1 MATADKLNRLKQTKA
16 DLKAALTEKGQ
27 NPGNVFSQY
36 PAMVRAIQIGGGE
49 QATPEIEVSNSGLI
63 TATAGDKS
71 ATKQLSTQSGKTI
84 TPGPTEQ
91 IAVEAGKYVTGD
103 VIVEAVENTGGGGS
117 GGSLVSISVV
127 GGTDRS
133 KDTVTVNIGTPT
145 VSVAY
150 RDPDY
155 VVKSVEGAPY
165 GFSRSGN
172 YFVSGNR
179 GVDSSYAMCL
189 IVFYFKEER
198 TVTINCINSG
208 EANWDFGL
216 ISEVDTMLSKDSN
229 EDTSGVFKSFKGES
243 STSVVPIHMTIPAGE
258 HFVCVKFR
266 KDGGTSSGN
275 DTLQFD
281 VEGLMRG

>member
-1 MATADKLNRLKQTKA
+1 MAERIVQEESLISVADTIRAKGGTTEPLTFPAGFKTAIESIQT
-16 DLKAALTEKGQ
+16 
-27 NPGNVFSQY
+27 
-36 PAMVRAIQIGGGE
+36 GGE
-49 QATPEIEVSNSGLI
+49 QATPVIAVSDSGLI

-103 VIVEAVENTGGGGS
+103 VLVAAVENTGGGGS
-117 GGSLVSISVV
+117 GGPLVSISVV

-133 KDTVTVNIGTPT
+133 KDTVTVNVGTPT

-150 RDPDY
+150 QDPDY

-179 GVDSSYAMCL
+179 GVHNSYAMCL

-208 EANWDFGL
+208 EANHDFGL
-216 ISEVDTMLSKDSN
+216 ISEVDTMLSMDNSADS
-229 EDTSGVFKSFKGES
+229 TGVFKSFYGQS
-243 STSVVPIHMTIPAGE
+243 STSVVPIQMTIPAGE
-258 HFVCVKFR
+258 HFVCVKFK
-266 KDGGTSSGN
+266 KDGSTSSGN